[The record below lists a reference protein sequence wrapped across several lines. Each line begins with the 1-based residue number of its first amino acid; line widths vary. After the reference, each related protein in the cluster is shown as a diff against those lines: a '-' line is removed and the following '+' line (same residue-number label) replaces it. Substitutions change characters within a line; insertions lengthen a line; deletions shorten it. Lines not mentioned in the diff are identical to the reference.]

1 MCLQIEAVCSHFT
14 YSYILLV
21 IICHFLKIHITGTLK
36 VHFHILK
43 IEHDICAFKLHIF
56 YIVSRQNYYILTWL
70 KNAAHVASV
79 TCFFD
84 RKTSVTGY

>member
-1 MCLQIEAVCSHFT
+1 MIYKKKGVPSAESSRSVRGLGKGVSGKPYPRLCNAR
-14 YSYILLV
+14 
-21 IICHFLKIHITGTLK
+21 
-36 VHFHILK
+36 
-43 IEHDICAFKLHIF
+43 